1 MRTTSLTERDIQV
14 AAVAWAAGVLATTVL
29 VLVSYLLWW
38 RAEQAATPTTRRT
51 P

>member
-1 MRTTSLTERDIQV
+1 MRTTSLTERDVQV
-14 AAVAWAAGVLATTVL
+14 AAIAWAAGVLATTVL

-38 RAEQAATPTTRRT
+38 HAEQKNPTTRRT